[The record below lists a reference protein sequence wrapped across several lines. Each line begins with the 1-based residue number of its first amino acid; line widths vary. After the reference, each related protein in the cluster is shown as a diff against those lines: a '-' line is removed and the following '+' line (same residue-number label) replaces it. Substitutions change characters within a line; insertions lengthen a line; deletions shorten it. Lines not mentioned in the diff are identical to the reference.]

1 MSVDTPPSGKGAA
14 APAAVRKLAVW
25 LDGAPGPIGTFTG
38 MVGDGFHVTF
48 AYDPTYLDQ
57 EGAVPLSARLPL
69 RGDPYADAEARGFF
83 ENLLPEGE
91 RRRREAQ
98 TSRLDTSDIA
108 GLLEK
113 LGRECAGAVSV
124 LPQGARPA
132 KAPGQLATD
141 YDPLTPSQLE
151 SLVAEVAA
159 GRSPGERVR
168 FSLAGVQRK
177 LALAR
182 DPTLGTFLLPRD
194 GAPTTWL
201 MKVEPH
207 DSEYR
212 GIVANEALCLS
223 VLRRLGLPVVHAERQ
238 MIGRLEVLLVAR
250 YDRTIRDGLVIRRH
264 QEDAAQVLGVPPELK
279 YETDAE
285 QAGIPADRFGFAG
298 LLDPFAGVTRAP
310 VDART
315 VLVRAAHANWLLGNC
330 DAHLKN
336 FAVQHGSASVG
347 TLQAGGRL
355 GHGFDLAPLYDVVC
369 VGAYPEA
376 DQRLAMRIGHAE
388 RWDDVG
394 RDDWLHLAH
403 QMFPGRR
410 VATSVLSKQL
420 EWLRDYATGVLP
432 AIDSAV
438 ADGVTTREEA
448 KPVRDIVG
456 ARVRHLNRTLGWS
469 LPADTDAL
477 IRRGGGWLMS

>member
-1 MSVDTPPSGKGAA
+1 VNDTQASGKAPS

-25 LDGAPGPIGTFTG
+25 LDGVTGPIGVLTG
-38 MVGDGFHVTF
+38 TIGDGFHVTF
-48 AYDPTYLDQ
+48 AYDPAYLHQD
-57 EGAVPLSARLPL
+57 GAVPLSARLPL

-98 TSRLDTSDIA
+98 ASRLDTSDIA

-124 LPQGARPA
+124 LPQGAPPA
-132 KAPGQLATD
+132 KAPGQLSQD

-151 SLVAEVAA
+151 SLITEVAS

-182 DPTLGTFLLPRD
+182 DPVSGTFLLPRD

-201 MKVEPH
+201 VKVEPP
-207 DSEYR
+207 DSDYR

-238 MIGRLEVLLVAR
+238 MIGRLPVLLVAR
-250 YDRTIRDGLVIRRH
+250 YDRTMRDGLVMRRH

-285 QAGIPADRFGFAG
+285 QAGIPADQSGFAG
-298 LLDPFAGVTRAP
+298 LLGRVAGVTRAP
-310 VDART
+310 VDARA

-336 FAVQHGSASVG
+336 FAVLHGSARVG
-347 TLQAGGRL
+347 TLRAGGRL

-376 DQRLAMRIGHAE
+376 DQRLAMRIGRAE
-388 RWDDVG
+388 QWDDVG
-394 RDDWLHLAH
+394 RDDWLHLAQ

-410 VATSVLSKQL
+410 VAASVLAKQI
-420 EWLRDYATGVLP
+420 EWLRDYAATVLP
-432 AIDSAV
+432 AIDAAV
-438 ADGVTTREEA
+438 ADGVATREEA
-448 KPVRDIVG
+448 KPVRDVVG
-456 ARVRHLNRTLGWS
+456 ARIRHLNRTLRWS
-469 LPADTDAL
+469 LPADTDAPV
-477 IRRGGGWLMS
+477 RQGGGWLMS